1 VGIYSLVSVSSSEIL
16 VVSCSEILV
25 VSRAIASTIV
35 EHVGVAAT
43 DKEIIIF
50 RRMASE
56 RARKKSAKQ
65 LLEEKQMKR
74 YLRSKKRSQK
84 RKDVSSLKEEIE
96 SQTRENL
103 FTESTIISNK
113 NGNELQTTCDNY
125 SEQKFGMETTI
136 GKTEDNKRQNGS
148 DTQSK
153 EQGKVATH
161 ISKKFNKEKKQT
173 QSIPKEDEA
182 KQEDGTDNNK
192 FKQNLNLEMKEEQP
206 FDEQCKNHEKVRFE
220 GVIASDIDEE
230 TLKKD
235 EETLTKDEE
244 NVTSKDVE
252 TFDKEKDLL
261 LDIENIWADKY
272 KYEDAEKQ
280 FYLLLEEGNKSS
292 SDSMRIDYKTKEND
306 LKLQNDITAKVV
318 TKPRIAYEIIEE
330 IVERTEITYHLIK
343 HKTDTEH
350 MADNI
355 KRSESGSS
363 DVDQYL
369 LDLGNYVKSLE
380 TRVKILEEGKKGSES
395 ESAEGVD
402 MTGKC
407 TTAYK
412 FDHMHVINTM
422 KHCSEKDIPKMSRI
436 MQESLCL

>member
-1 VGIYSLVSVSSSEIL
+1 
-16 VVSCSEILV
+16 
-25 VSRAIASTIV
+25 
-35 EHVGVAAT
+35 
-43 DKEIIIF
+43 
-50 RRMASE
+50 MASE

-84 RKDVSSLKEEIE
+84 RKDVSSLKEDIE

-125 SEQKFGMETTI
+125 SEQKFRMETTI

-173 QSIPKEDEA
+173 QSISKEDEA
-182 KQEDGTDNNK
+182 KQEDGTDTNK
-192 FKQNLNLEMKEEQP
+192 FEQNLKIKSVLEMKEEQP

-230 TLKKD
+230 TLTKD

-261 LDIENIWADKY
+261 LDIENIWTDKY

-280 FYLLLEEGNKSS
+280 FYLLLEKGNKIS
-292 SDSMRIDYKTKEND
+292 SDSMMIDYKIKEND
-306 LKLQNDITAKVV
+306 LKFQKDVSSKVV
-318 TKPRIAYEIIEE
+318 TNPRIAYEIIEE
-330 IVERTEITYHLIK
+330 IVERTEITYRLIK
-343 HKTDTEH
+343 HETDTLDGSLQTDTEH

-355 KRSESGSS
+355 KRRESGSS

-380 TRVKILEEGKKGSES
+380 TRVKILEEGKRKGWSES

-402 MTGKC
+402 MTGKS

>member
-1 VGIYSLVSVSSSEIL
+1 MGSLVLVSS
-16 VVSCSEILV
+16 SEILV

-50 RRMASE
+50 KRMASE
-56 RARKKSAKQ
+56 RIRKKSAKQ

-84 RKDVSSLKEEIE
+84 RKPISSHKEDIE

-103 FTESTIISNK
+103 FTESTKSSNK
-113 NGNELQTTCDNY
+113 NGNELQTTWDNY
-125 SEQKFGMETTI
+125 SEHKFRMETTI

-148 DTQSK
+148 DSQSK
-153 EQGKVATH
+153 EQDKVATY
-161 ISKKFNKEKKQT
+161 ISKKINKEKTQL
-173 QSIPKEDEA
+173 QSISKEDEA

-192 FKQNLNLEMKEEQP
+192 FEQNLKIKSFLEVKEEQP
-206 FDEQCKNHEKVRFE
+206 FDERCKKHEKVRSE
-220 GVIASDIDEE
+220 GIIASDTDEE
-230 TLKKD
+230 K
-235 EETLTKDEE
+235 LTNDEE

-261 LDIENIWADKY
+261 LDIGNIWTDKY

-280 FYLLLEEGNKSS
+280 FYLLLEKGNKTS

-306 LKLQNDITAKVV
+306 LKLQKDITAKVV

-330 IVERTEITYHLIK
+330 IVERTETTYHLIK

-350 MADNI
+350 IADKI
-355 KRSESGSS
+355 KRRESGSS

-380 TRVKILEEGKKGSES
+380 TRVKILEEGKRKGWIES
-395 ESAEGVD
+395 ESAKGGD
-402 MTGKC
+402 MTGKS

-422 KHCSEKDIPKMSRI
+422 KHCSERDIPKMSRI

>member
-1 VGIYSLVSVSSSEIL
+1 MG
-16 VVSCSEILV
+16 
-25 VSRAIASTIV
+25 IASTIV

-50 RRMASE
+50 KRMASE
-56 RARKKSAKQ
+56 RIRKKSAKQ

-84 RKDVSSLKEEIE
+84 RKPISSHKEDIE

-103 FTESTIISNK
+103 FTESTKSSNK
-113 NGNELQTTCDNY
+113 NGNELQTTWDNY
-125 SEQKFGMETTI
+125 SEHKFRMETTI

-148 DTQSK
+148 DSQSK
-153 EQGKVATH
+153 EQDKVATY
-161 ISKKFNKEKKQT
+161 ISKKINKEKTQL
-173 QSIPKEDEA
+173 QSISKEDEA

-192 FKQNLNLEMKEEQP
+192 FEQNLKIKSVLEVKEEQP
-206 FDEQCKNHEKVRFE
+206 FDERCKKHEKVRSE
-220 GVIASDIDEE
+220 GIIASEN
-230 TLKKD
+230 D

-261 LDIENIWADKY
+261 LDIGNIWTDKY

-280 FYLLLEEGNKSS
+280 FYLLLEKNSREGNKVS

-306 LKLQNDITAKVV
+306 LKLQKDITAKVV

-343 HKTDTEH
+343 HEADTEH
-350 MADNI
+350 MADKI
-355 KRSESGSS
+355 KKRESGSS

-380 TRVKILEEGKKGSES
+380 TRVKILEEGKRKGWSES

-402 MTGKC
+402 MTGKS

-412 FDHMHVINTM
+412 FDHVHVINTM
-422 KHCSEKDIPKMSRI
+422 KHCSSEKDIPKMSRI

>member
-1 VGIYSLVSVSSSEIL
+1 
-16 VVSCSEILV
+16 
-25 VSRAIASTIV
+25 
-35 EHVGVAAT
+35 
-43 DKEIIIF
+43 
-50 RRMASE
+50 MASE

-84 RKDVSSLKEEIE
+84 RKDVSSLKEDIE

-125 SEQKFGMETTI
+125 SEQKFRIETTI

-173 QSIPKEDEA
+173 QSISKEDEA

-192 FKQNLNLEMKEEQP
+192 FKQNLKIKSVLEMKEEQP

-220 GVIASDIDEE
+220 GVIASDTDEE
-230 TLKKD
+230 TLTKD

-261 LDIENIWADKY
+261 LDIENIWTDKY

-280 FYLLLEEGNKSS
+280 FYLLLEKGNKLS
-292 SDSMRIDYKTKEND
+292 SDSMMIDYKIKEND
-306 LKLQNDITAKVV
+306 LIFQKDISAKVV
-318 TKPRIAYEIIEE
+318 TNPRIAYEIIEE

-343 HKTDTEH
+343 HKTETEH

-402 MTGKC
+402 MTGKS

-422 KHCSEKDIPKMSRI
+422 KHCSEKDIPKMARI
-436 MQESLCL
+436 VQESLCL

>member
-1 VGIYSLVSVSSSEIL
+1 MGSLVSVSSSEIL

-35 EHVGVAAT
+35 EHVGSAAT

-50 RRMASE
+50 KRMASE

-84 RKDVSSLKEEIE
+84 RKDVSSLKEDIE

-103 FTESTIISNK
+103 FTENTIISNK

-125 SEQKFGMETTI
+125 SEQKFRMETTI
-136 GKTEDNKRQNGS
+136 GKTEDIKRLNGS
-148 DTQSK
+148 DSQSK
-153 EQGKVATH
+153 EQDKVATY
-161 ISKKFNKEKKQT
+161 ISKKINKEEK
-173 QSIPKEDEA
+173 
-182 KQEDGTDNNK
+182 
-192 FKQNLNLEMKEEQP
+192 P
-206 FDEQCKNHEKVRFE
+206 FDERCEKHEKVRSE
-220 GVIASDIDEE
+220 GVIASD
-230 TLKKD
+230 TD

-261 LDIENIWADKY
+261 LDIENILTDKY

-280 FYLLLEEGNKSS
+280 FYLLLEKGNKSS

-306 LKLQNDITAKVV
+306 LKLQKDITAKVV

-343 HKTDTEH
+343 HKTD
-350 MADNI
+350 
-355 KRSESGSS
+355 
-363 DVDQYL
+363 
-369 LDLGNYVKSLE
+369 
-380 TRVKILEEGKKGSES
+380 
-395 ESAEGVD
+395 
-402 MTGKC
+402 MTGKS

-412 FDHMHVINTM
+412 FDHMHVIN
-422 KHCSEKDIPKMSRI
+422 
-436 MQESLCL
+436 

>member
-1 VGIYSLVSVSSSEIL
+1 
-16 VVSCSEILV
+16 
-25 VSRAIASTIV
+25 
-35 EHVGVAAT
+35 
-43 DKEIIIF
+43 
-50 RRMASE
+50 MALE

-84 RKDVSSLKEEIE
+84 RKHISSHKEDIE
-96 SQTRENL
+96 SQAREHL
-103 FTESTIISNK
+103 FTESTKSSNK

-125 SEQKFGMETTI
+125 SEQKLRMETTI
-136 GKTEDNKRQNGS
+136 GKTEDNKRQNDS
-148 DTQSK
+148 DSQSK
-153 EQGKVATH
+153 EQDKVVTH
-161 ISKKFNKEKKQT
+161 ISKKINKEKKQT
-173 QSIPKEDEA
+173 QSISKEDEA

-192 FKQNLNLEMKEEQP
+192 FEQNLKIKSVLEMKEEQP
-206 FDEQCKNHEKVRFE
+206 FDERCEKHEKVRSE
-220 GVIASDIDEE
+220 GVIASD
-230 TLKKD
+230 TD
-235 EETLTKDEE
+235 EETLTKDKE

-252 TFDKEKDLL
+252 TFDKEKDLF
-261 LDIENIWADKY
+261 LDIDNIWTDKY

-280 FYLLLEEGNKSS
+280 FYLLLEKGSKLS
-292 SDSMRIDYKTKEND
+292 SDSMMIDFKTKEND
-306 LKLQNDITAKVV
+306 LKFQKDVSAKVV

-330 IVERTEITYHLIK
+330 IVERTEITYHLVK
-343 HKTDTEH
+343 HETDTEH

-355 KRSESGSS
+355 KRRESGSS

-380 TRVKILEEGKKGSES
+380 TRVKILEEGKRKGWSDSEG
-395 ESAEGVD
+395 AQGVD
-402 MTGKC
+402 MTGKS

-422 KHCSEKDIPKMSRI
+422 KHCSSEKDIPKMSRI

>member
-1 VGIYSLVSVSSSEIL
+1 
-16 VVSCSEILV
+16 
-25 VSRAIASTIV
+25 
-35 EHVGVAAT
+35 
-43 DKEIIIF
+43 
-50 RRMASE
+50 MALE

-84 RKDVSSLKEEIE
+84 RKHISSHKEDIE
-96 SQTRENL
+96 SQAREHL
-103 FTESTIISNK
+103 FTESTKSSNK

-125 SEQKFGMETTI
+125 SEQKLRMETTI
-136 GKTEDNKRQNGS
+136 GKTEDNKRQNDS
-148 DTQSK
+148 DSQSK
-153 EQGKVATH
+153 EQDKVVTH
-161 ISKKFNKEKKQT
+161 ISKKINKEKTQL
-173 QSIPKEDEA
+173 QSISKEDEA

-192 FKQNLNLEMKEEQP
+192 FEQNLKIKSVLEMKEEQP
-206 FDEQCKNHEKVRFE
+206 FDERCEKHEKVRSE
-220 GVIASDIDEE
+220 GVIASD
-230 TLKKD
+230 TD

-252 TFDKEKDLL
+252 TFDKEKDLF
-261 LDIENIWADKY
+261 LDIDNIWTDKY

-280 FYLLLEEGNKSS
+280 FYLLLEKGSKLS
-292 SDSMRIDYKTKEND
+292 SDSMMIDFKTKEND
-306 LKLQNDITAKVV
+306 LKFQKDVSAKVV

-330 IVERTEITYHLIK
+330 IVERTEITYHLVK
-343 HKTDTEH
+343 HETDTEH

-355 KRSESGSS
+355 KRRESGSS

-380 TRVKILEEGKKGSES
+380 TRVKILEEGKRKGWSDS
-395 ESAEGVD
+395 ESAEEVD
-402 MTGKC
+402 MTGKS

-422 KHCSEKDIPKMSRI
+422 KHCSSEKDIPKMSRI

>member
-1 VGIYSLVSVSSSEIL
+1 MGSLVSVSSSEIL

-35 EHVGVAAT
+35 EHVGSAAT

-50 RRMASE
+50 KRMASE

-84 RKDVSSLKEEIE
+84 RKDVSSLKEDIE

-103 FTESTIISNK
+103 FTENTIISNK

-125 SEQKFGMETTI
+125 SEQKFRMETTI
-136 GKTEDNKRQNGS
+136 GKTEDIKRLNGS
-148 DTQSK
+148 DSQSK
-153 EQGKVATH
+153 EQDKVATY
-161 ISKKFNKEKKQT
+161 ISKKINKEKKQT
-173 QSIPKEDEA
+173 QSISKEDEA

-192 FKQNLNLEMKEEQP
+192 FKQNLKIKSVLEMKEEQP
-206 FDEQCKNHEKVRFE
+206 FDERCEKHEKVRSE
-220 GVIASDIDEE
+220 GVIASD
-230 TLKKD
+230 TD

-261 LDIENIWADKY
+261 LDIENILTDKY

-280 FYLLLEEGNKSS
+280 FYLLLEKGNKSS

-306 LKLQNDITAKVV
+306 LKLQKDITAKVV

-350 MADNI
+350 IADKI
-355 KRSESGSS
+355 KRRESGSS

-380 TRVKILEEGKKGSES
+380 TRVKILEEGKRKGWIES
-395 ESAEGVD
+395 ESAKGGD
-402 MTGKC
+402 MTGKS

-422 KHCSEKDIPKMSRI
+422 KHCSERDIPKMSRI